1 MHGLMMDE
9 PLLISSIIEHAA
21 KFHGGVEVVYREVD
35 GSVQRYTYKDVLRRS
50 KKLAQA
56 LQRRGV
62 NPGDRVGT
70 MAWNGH
76 RHFEL
81 YFGISGIGAVMH
93 TVNPRLFTEQ
103 IRFIID

>member
-1 MHGLMMDE
+1 
-9 PLLISSIIEHAA
+9 
-21 KFHGGVEVVYREVD
+21 
-35 GSVQRYTYKDVLRRS
+35 KDVLCRS

-62 NPGDRVGT
+62 NLGDRVGT

-103 IRFIID
+103 IRFIIDHAQDRMLFFDLSFLEMVEEMAPRLSSVETYVVLAPRERIP